1 MFRKKNKILKND
13 ESIEGP
19 DESIEGPEK
28 SIEGPE
34 KSFEGPDEYM
44 ELAVISNFHRRRSH
58 GGI

>member
-28 SIEGPE
+28 SI
-34 KSFEGPDEYM
+34 
-44 ELAVISNFHRRRSH
+44 AVSYTHLTLPTKA
-58 GGI
+58 

>member
-28 SIEGPE
+28 SIEGP
-34 KSFEGPDEYM
+34 DEYM